1 MWEKMNKAK
10 AAVVASILFGSLL
23 VGVEASSAATKITN
37 GTSCKSTQKNKTT
50 KVKVKSGTDTYRCTT
65 SPTASKANKKKLVWV
80 HLDCLEGD
88 KLYRETVA
96 ELNKAKA
103 DPASPKA
110 DIDIAQSSVD
120 SFKTIRSLVCAK
132 NY

>member
-1 MWEKMNKAK
+1 MKKAK
-10 AAVVASILFGSLL
+10 AVVVTSILFGSLL

-37 GTSCKSTQKNKTT
+37 GTACSSKQKNKTT
-50 KVKVKSGTDTYRCTT
+50 KVKIKGGTDTYRCTT
-65 SPTASKANKKKLVWV
+65 SPTASAANKNKLVWV

-103 DPASPKA
+103 DPSLTPA
-110 DIDIAQSSVD
+110 DLANAQSTVD
-120 SFKTIRSLVCAK
+120 SFKTIRSFVCAR
-132 NY
+132 NF

>member
-1 MWEKMNKAK
+1 MRKSKAL
-10 AAVVASILFGSLL
+10 ILTGSLL
-23 VGVEASSAATKITN
+23 ASVLLSTEASAATKITN

-65 SPTASKANKKKLVWV
+65 SPTASAANKNKLVWV

>member
-1 MWEKMNKAK
+1 MMKKAK
-10 AAVVASILFGSLL
+10 AVVVTSILFGSLL

-50 KVKVKSGTDTYRCTT
+50 KVKIKGGTDTYRCTT
-65 SPTASKANKKKLVWV
+65 SPTASAANRKKLVWV

-110 DIDIAQSSVD
+110 EIDIAQSSVD
-120 SFKTIRSLVCAK
+120 SFKTIRSLVCAR

>member
-1 MWEKMNKAK
+1 MNKAK
-10 AAVVASILFGSLL
+10 AAVAASILFGSLL

-50 KVKVKSGTDTYRCTT
+50 KVKSGTDTYRCTT
-65 SPTASKANKKKLVWV
+65 SPTASAANKKKLVWV

>member
-1 MWEKMNKAK
+1 MNKAK

-65 SPTASKANKKKLVWV
+65 SPTASAANKNKLVWV

>member
-120 SFKTIRSLVCAK
+120 SFKTIRSLVCAR

>member
-1 MWEKMNKAK
+1 MKKAK
-10 AAVVASILFGSLL
+10 AAVVTSILFGSLL

-50 KVKVKSGTDTYRCTT
+50 KVKIKGGTDTYRCTT

-96 ELNKAKA
+96 ELNKAKV
-103 DPASPKA
+103 DPSVVPA
-110 DIDIAQSSVD
+110 DIANAQSTVD
-120 SFKTIRSLVCAK
+120 SFKTIRSVVCAR